1 MRANNDAKACAGERK
16 AAGAGTMKNNG
27 KNNGKNNAQNNG
39 KAEIRSWRRD
49 AVAVA
54 LIRIKTPAG

>member
-1 MRANNDAKACAGERK
+1 MRANNNAKACAGERK
-16 AAGAGTMKNNG
+16 AAGAGAM

-39 KAEIRSWRRD
+39 KAVEIRSRRRD